1 MVLRVSFT
9 CVQHIKASLNMPR
22 RRTVIGM
29 AVVLAAFVVVFLVQP
44 EVLRQLSRSSR
55 HQQLRYSGGEG
66 VCARLGG
73 YLYVYIGSPW
83 KCLYPRDT

>member
-1 MVLRVSFT
+1 MVPACFICACPTHQSSLNM
-9 CVQHIKASLNMPR
+9 LNMPR

-66 VCARLGG
+66 VCA
-73 YLYVYIGSPW
+73 
-83 KCLYPRDT
+83 K